1 MISETENKRGWS
13 AAIIISG
20 VLLWGLHFLPYLMP
34 KARLWGI
41 NHLIFLPP
49 VYTYIYLI
57 AGLIIF
63 ASFFPPVRGWY
74 WQLYIMIADGLFERR
89 FRFKLLVLSIAAL
102 AVFWLLR
109 VPTNLL
115 GDGYTLIYNIG
126 NDMPVVFKWSEV
138 GSVKI
143 IHFISQILPYSGL
156 KLGEYSYAVVSV
168 LSGAVTFSLLGLL
181 TFEIVRENIARLF
194 ILILLLSAG
203 WMALFFGYVENYPII
218 WPFIT
223 AYLYFSIRYL
233 NDKGNLIA
241 PTVLVLLA
249 LVMHLQILFFLISYP
264 VLLFSRGPG
273 RRFYLVRRR
282 MIWLLAVVLAVGG
295 TIVFLRRYSDSLAF
309 RIFFVPLLARPGVP
323 YYSLFSPSHLADMVN
338 ELVLLIPLAP
348 MLVTL
353 TWKFWRRIFIDKID
367 RFLAVFSLGG
377 VLFVF
382 AIDPKLGMGCDWDL
396 FALSGLAPILLFARF
411 FILASDNFR
420 KLIPVVAALA
430 LILSAPF
437 FAVTHSQQPSID
449 HFKWLLNLDV
459 PRSRFGMTFFRQYY
473 VDIGDQVQADSLH
486 REIVHRFPIVVLG
499 NQVSNLTEAG
509 RFREALIL
517 ADSMYRMD
525 PYSVEPYNLRGWVY
539 LNMGQYKKAIENL
552 EQSLR
557 LGRYD
562 LRILCNLGHA
572 YFRIGQYYQA
582 LDLYQRARYYSPD
595 YLPTLDGLTNSFFMI
610 QQYDSAIFYAQEAIR
625 QDAEYAPGYEVA
637 GVASYLKKD
646 YREAETYL
654 KLFVQMTS
662 DDIRKSNA
670 ENLLEELKNIR

>member
-1 MISETENKRGWS
+1 
-13 AAIIISG
+13 
-20 VLLWGLHFLPYLMP
+20 
-34 KARLWGI
+34 
-41 NHLIFLPP
+41 
-49 VYTYIYLI
+49 
-57 AGLIIF
+57 
-63 ASFFPPVRGWY
+63 
-74 WQLYIMIADGLFERR
+74 
-89 FRFKLLVLSIAAL
+89 
-102 AVFWLLR
+102 
-109 VPTNLL
+109 
-115 GDGYTLIYNIG
+115 
-126 NDMPVVFKWSEV
+126 
-138 GSVKI
+138 
-143 IHFISQILPYSGL
+143 
-156 KLGEYSYAVVSV
+156 
-168 LSGAVTFSLLGLL
+168 
-181 TFEIVRENIARLF
+181 
-194 ILILLLSAG
+194 
-203 WMALFFGYVENYPII
+203 
-218 WPFIT
+218 
-223 AYLYFSIRYL
+223 
-233 NDKGNLIA
+233 
-241 PTVLVLLA
+241 
-249 LVMHLQILFFLISYP
+249 
-264 VLLFSRGPG
+264 
-273 RRFYLVRRR
+273 
-282 MIWLLAVVLAVGG
+282 
-295 TIVFLRRYSDSLAF
+295 
-309 RIFFVPLLARPGVP
+309 
-323 YYSLFSPSHLADMVN
+323 MVN

-562 LRILCNLGHA
+562 LRILCNLGYA
-572 YFRIGQYYQA
+572 YYRTGQYYQA